1 LCWAAY
7 DDVWHVQS
15 SLTFNDLVSSIKSN
29 SLTASAVEIEER
41 DIPGIPA
48 GPHTGIVNS
57 PVIFGPSFLNRSAQK
72 FLRKRKKN
80 KGIDVFLCSLLE
92 KKL

>member
-1 LCWAAY
+1 VY
-7 DDVWHVQS
+7 DVCWHVQS

-57 PVIFGPSFLNRSAQK
+57 PVIFGPFFSK
-72 FLRKRKKN
+72 
-80 KGIDVFLCSLLE
+80 
-92 KKL
+92 